1 MMAPLRDARRAGPA
15 SQAPSGPSNPS
26 VRAGLGQP
34 LALVDGEMAP
44 AVDISSHRLA
54 ASGGRGQPGRLIGE
68 ALAHPMAD
76 FYLVLS
82 AAGLLVALG
91 VLMVLSSSSAY
102 AAYHDLSVYYFVLRQ
117 VVFLAAGL
125 PIMGWLSRR
134 SEQFLSLS
142 GWLVLIGAVGA
153 QLVVL
158 FTPLG
163 SDRGKGNRNWLDLG
177 VVTIQPSEF
186 AKVGLIVWAAALLST
201 RGRTIDRPGRL
212 LVPLL
217 PAFAV
222 VLGLVLFGGD
232 LGTAMII
239 TAVLFAV
246 LWFVG
251 TPIWLLLSLGLTALT
266 AVGLA
271 VVTSPMRMQRMAGYL
286 NPASAISDQPQNA
299 LYALASGGWWGVGLG
314 ASRQKWG
321 GLADA
326 ALNDYVFA
334 VLGEELGLVGTLA
347 VIVLFTALGY
357 AGLRIALRSTSTFF
371 RIASAGITGW
381 LLMQAVLNMAMAMKL
396 TPVVGV
402 PLPFISYGGS
412 ALMADL
418 MGVGVLLAAARHEP
432 VAAAVVG
439 RSRMPGPRL
448 TSVVDVPARGEGLT
462 PRHSWSYR

>member
-1 MMAPLRDARRAGPA
+1 MAPSRENQ
-15 SQAPSGPSNPS
+15 QAHRSRTQSSRSSPSIR
-26 VRAGLGQP
+26 VRYRQP
-34 LALVDGEMAP
+34 LAFADGDVTSATD
-44 AVDISSHRLA
+44 ASVHRAMPA
-54 ASGGRGQPGRLIGE
+54 ASHGRGVRLIGE

-82 AAGLLVALG
+82 ASGLLVALG

-117 VVFLAAGL
+117 LIFLVAGL
-125 PIMGWLSRR
+125 PLMGWLSRR
-134 SEQFLSLS
+134 SEQFLAFS
-142 GWLVLIGAVGA
+142 GWLLLIVAVVA

-186 AKVGLIVWAAALLST
+186 AKVGLVVWAAAVLST
-201 RGRTIDRPGRL
+201 RGRAIDRPARL

-217 PAFAV
+217 PAFVV

-246 LWFVG
+246 LWFAG
-251 TPIWLLLSLGLTALT
+251 TPVWLLASLGLTAV
-266 AVGLA
+266 AGVSLA
-271 VVTSPMRMQRMAGYL
+271 VVTSPMRVQRLMAYL
-286 NPASAISDQPQNA
+286 NPASAVSDQPQNA

-334 VLGEELGLVGTLA
+334 VLGEELGLLGTLA
-347 VIVLFTALGY
+347 VILLFTALGY

-371 RIASAGITGW
+371 RIAAAGITGW
-381 LLMQAVLNMAMAMKL
+381 LIMQAVLNMAMAMKL

-418 MGVGVLLAAARHEP
+418 IGIGVLLAAARHEP
-432 VAAAVVG
+432 VAAALSG
-439 RSRMPGPRL
+439 RSRITGPRL
-448 TSVVDVPARGEGLT
+448 TSIVDVPSGPDAMTLRRSHAHL
-462 PRHSWSYR
+462 